1 MPRNGPLRTMLC
13 AALAAV
19 GLLLV
24 GATREELNLRRQR
37 IARMSPTQKAELAR
51 KYERFS
57 RLPREKQDQ
66 LRRLH
71 KQLQENDDGPVLR
84 EVLWLYCD
92 WLGTLFLGERNDLES
107 LPIDQRVAKI
117 KEKRYRG
124 QDARAIRE
132 WSKAHFQR
140 LGLTQQ
146 KLFEELMK
154 EIHSRGGRG
163 QGRPRERNSE
173 PSLLVKLFRLEDA
186 DFSTLRDRLSPTT
199 RDRFDKMLPKEQR
212 NWVAMAL
219 RDVSRPRPPSSA
231 VTDEQLAEYLKSDL
245 ISSEDREEL
254 MRLPG
259 DEMYTRLLRMYRA
272 AHAPRFQP
280 GGPGRR
286 GPWPPRPGRFD
297 PRGQPGERG
306 EKRADNREPPHD
318 PGLLDVRPDQPPLP
332 TGIDAPP

>member
-1 MPRNGPLRTMLC
+1 MPRNGSLRAMLC
-13 AALAAV
+13 AALAAAS
-19 GLLLV
+19 LLLV
-24 GATREELNLRRQR
+24 GATREELNQRRQR
-37 IARMSPTQKAELAR
+37 IEQMPPAQKAELAR

-57 RLPREKQDQ
+57 RMPREKQDQ

-71 KQLQENDDGPVLR
+71 KRLQENDDGPALR
-84 EVLWLYCD
+84 EVMWLYCD

-132 WSKAHFQR
+132 WSKVHFQR
-140 LGLTQQ
+140 LGLTRQ
-146 KLFEELMK
+146 KLFEELMN

-173 PSLLVKLFRLEDA
+173 PSLLVRLFRLEDA
-186 DFSTLRDRLSPTT
+186 DFSTLRDRLSPAT
-199 RDRFDKMLPKEQR
+199 RERFDKLSPKEQR
-212 NWVAMAL
+212 NWVALAL

-259 DEMYTRLLRMYRA
+259 DEMYKRLLRMYRA

-286 GPWPPRPGRFD
+286 GPWPSRSGRFT
-297 PRGQPGERG
+297 PRGEPGERG
-306 EKRADNREPPHD
+306 DQRGGDREPFQG
-318 PGLLDVRPDQPPLP
+318 PGLSDLRPDQPPPP
-332 TGIDAPP
+332 TGIAAPP